1 MKTKHILLLILC
13 VFVLTACPHTIVRK
27 SSNDLVKPTIKLH
40 VTGNPKMLT
49 IKESLGNGRC
59 PPPRSASG
67 CIAVGYRD
75 TAVITFE
82 LKTSP
87 DWHFT
92 EFKICAGTKDN
103 QDCDLDEW
111 EMNEFFAADS
121 TASKLI
127 FPDENG
133 EIDLKQL
140 SSSLTKFYLFDF
152 NSEEQNFY
160 YTIEV
165 CKGEMCI
172 STIDPDIENK
182 GRN

>member
-40 VTGNPKMLT
+40 VTGRGPILK
-49 IKESLGNGRC
+49 IKESQGSGRC
-59 PPPRSASG
+59 TPVTPTSG

-103 QDCDLDEW
+103 FVQVRRTTRIVIL
-111 EMNEFFAADS
+111 MS
-121 TASKLI
+121 GK
-127 FPDENG
+127 
-133 EIDLKQL
+133 
-140 SSSLTKFYLFDF
+140 
-152 NSEEQNFY
+152 
-160 YTIEV
+160 
-165 CKGEMCI
+165 
-172 STIDPDIENK
+172 
-182 GRN
+182 